1 VRGETWVRFPAP
13 ELPLFPHFFQTKDLV
28 VQKIADMCSMQPK
41 PLARVWCTAQAP
53 FSWFSKEWVKGRD
66 SGSIRGARMSQ
77 LLAFFLI
84 LTFELWFENRGV
96 IQSRK

>member
-1 VRGETWVRFPAP
+1 MQGPTQALNSGVVYGSRSLFLKWRKKLVKGEIWVRFPVP

-53 FSWFSKEWVKGRD
+53 FS
-66 SGSIRGARMSQ
+66 
-77 LLAFFLI
+77 
-84 LTFELWFENRGV
+84 
-96 IQSRK
+96 